1 MMTYKNIDKVL
12 VEGEQKKLLEAIS
25 TDLLFLLAYEP
36 KMVASEDKEAQE
48 DAIAKVE
55 KRTAMLAE
63 HTINFY
69 AITVEDVFQ
78 TLSMST
84 LRERVLAFFK
94 EGNYLEDY
102 AFNLLSERLELKP
115 RYFKKV
121 IKKERVEVVYEMDLV
136 KLRKEIIKK

>member
-36 KMVASEDKEAQE
+36 KMVASEDKEARE

-78 TLSMST
+78 TLSMSA